1 MHHGLT
7 LGRLSCHRLSLPS
20 GDSVLVSDWGAQ
32 VLSWTVQG
40 EEQLYLSSTAVL
52 DGASAI
58 RGGIPVC
65 WPQFAD
71 RGPGPKHGWARQSLW
86 TPEAPSTSDKA
97 CSQSWTLEHEAQTGG
112 CAPVV
117 PAHGLRLT
125 VCLEPRQLKVVLQVT
140 SRSDVPWEATGALH
154 TYFRVTDVQHARLQ
168 GWDTTVRGW
177 DSVLREPTYP
187 PSDGR
192 VSGEIDRIDPC
203 AGALM
208 LIDGER
214 QRQIVQ
220 HGFADT
226 VVWNP
231 GAAKCA
237 ALTDMPDGDERLM
250 VCVEAAQA
258 LQPKVLQPGE
268 VWSAWQSVR
277 CL

>member
-1 MHHGLT
+1 
-7 LGRLSCHRLSLPS
+7 
-20 GDSVLVSDWGAQ
+20 VLVSDWGAQ

-71 RGPGPKHGWARQSLW
+71 RGSGVKHGWARQSLW
-86 TPEAPSTSDKA
+86 KPATSIISDTG
-97 CSQSWTLEHEAQTGG
+97 CCQSWTLGHEAQHA
-112 CAPVV
+112 CCVV
-117 PAHGLRLT
+117 PSHSLRLT
-125 VCLEPRQLKVVLQVT
+125 VCLEPRQLKVGLQVT
-140 SRSDVPWEATGALH
+140 SLSPDVWEATGALH
-154 TYFRVTDVQHARLQ
+154 TYFRVADVHEARLL
-168 GWDTTVRGW
+168 GWDASLPGW
-177 DSVLREPTYP
+177 DSVLRDHTCP

-192 VSGEIDRIDPC
+192 VVGEIDRIDLYI
-203 AGALM
+203 GALT
-208 LIDGER
+208 LTDGRR

-231 GAAKCA
+231 GTAKCA
-237 ALTDMPDGDERLM
+237 ALPDMSDGDERLM